1 MESCGLRSYREKRS
15 ADVHSARD
23 EVTMK
28 IDRRVLAVAVAAAL
42 AICTA
47 PSRTRAQIER
57 AAKRLPRKGDVIV
70 TLGTHGGPGL
80 TKERSE
86 PASLLIVDGRP
97 YLIDCGVGTMRRLLD
112 AGVPSAQIATIFITH
127 DHPDHALGLADVMEN
142 DFLSDDFGPRSRSRK
157 FSIYGPPPTAE
168 LVNAAYNYIHV
179 AYSTFAAEN
188 LGASVLADPF
198 EVHQIDHAGLVYQDD
213 KIRVTAAE
221 NTHFQ
226 LMPAKYRARMK
237 SFSYRFE
244 TPYGVIV
251 FTGDTG
257 PSEAVTKLATGA
269 DVIVSEVEDLGG
281 AENIARA
288 AGPNRQQTPNANAL
302 AAHMRMEHLPMK
314 DLGEMATK
322 AHVKT
327 VLMIHFVGAGS
338 GEQFVAGVKK
348 YYSGPVFAG
357 EDLARY
363 CLGTADETGAVAHTL
378 APCQ

>member
-1 MESCGLRSYREKRS
+1 MNF
-15 ADVHSARD
+15 
-23 EVTMK
+23 
-28 IDRRVLAVAVAAAL
+28 
-42 AICTA
+42 
-47 PSRTRAQIER
+47 RTRIFLLVICGAFALYDTAVRAPAQIAP
-57 AAKRLPRKGDVIV
+57 AAKAIPTKGDMIV

-80 TKERSE
+80 TRERSE
-86 PASLLIVDGRP
+86 PASLLFVDGTP

-112 AGVPSAQIATIFITH
+112 AGVPSPQIQTIFITH
-127 DHPDHALGLADVMEN
+127 DHPDHTLGLADVLEN
-142 DFLSDDFGPRSRSRK
+142 DFLSDDFGPPGRSRK

-168 LVNAAYNYIHV
+168 LVNAAYNYIRV
-179 AYSTFAAEN
+179 AYSTFAAEH
-188 LGASVLADPF
+188 LGASTLVDPF
-198 EVHQIDHAGLVYQDD
+198 VEHEIDHDGLVYRDD

-244 TPYGVIV
+244 TPYGAIV

-257 PSEAVTKLATGA
+257 PSTAVTKLATGA
-269 DVIVSEVEDLGG
+269 DVLVSEVIDLGG
-281 AENIARA
+281 ATNSA
-288 AGPNRQQTPNANAL
+288 AASPGTNPQQAPNAGAL

-322 AHVKT
+322 AQVKA

-363 CLGTADETGAVAHTL
+363 CLGTPGESGAAAHAL
-378 APCQ
+378 ARCQ

>member
-1 MESCGLRSYREKRS
+1 MSF
-15 ADVHSARD
+15 
-23 EVTMK
+23 
-28 IDRRVLAVAVAAAL
+28 
-42 AICTA
+42 
-47 PSRTRAQIER
+47 RTRIFLLVICGAFALYVTAVRAPAQIAP
-57 AAKRLPRKGDVIV
+57 AAKPLPTKGVVIV

-80 TKERSE
+80 TRERSE
-86 PASLLIVDGRP
+86 PASLLIVDGTP
-97 YLIDCGVGTMRRLLD
+97 YLIDCGIGTMRRLLD

-142 DFLSDDFGPRSRSRK
+142 DFLSDDFGPPGRSRK

-168 LVNAAYNYIHV
+168 LVNAAYNYIRV
-179 AYSTFAAEN
+179 AYSTFAAEH
-188 LGASVLADPF
+188 LGASTLVDPF
-198 EVHQIDHAGLVYQDD
+198 VVHEIDHDGLVYQDD

-237 SFSYRFE
+237 SYSYRFE
-244 TPYGVIV
+244 TPQGAIV

-257 PSEAVTKLATGA
+257 PSEAVTKLAAGA
-269 DVIVSEVEDLGG
+269 AVLVSEVIDLGG
-281 AENIARA
+281 EQNAARA
-288 AGPNRQQTPNANAL
+288 NGAAAAPGANLQQAPNASAL
-302 AAHMRMEHLPMK
+302 SAHMRMEHLPMK

-322 AHVKT
+322 AEVKA

-338 GEQFVAGVKK
+338 GEQFVSGVKK

-363 CLGTADETGAVAHTL
+363 CLGAPDESGAAAHTL
-378 APCQ
+378 ARCQ